1 MSSNK
6 TVLLINN
13 LEKRY
18 EVYAKPVHRLLNL
31 ISKFTKSKK
40 TYSRSVIA
48 LENISFHV
56 DEGETVAVIGK
67 NGAGKSTLL
76 SVISGNT
83 TPTSGMISMT
93 GSCSALLELGDGF
106 DHQLT
111 GRENLQLSG
120 TIRGAR
126 GKRLDELVE
135 QAIRFADIGKFID
148 DPVKLYSS
156 GMYVRVAF
164 AAAIVFHSDLL
175 IVDEA
180 LAVGDFFFQQ
190 KCFNFFENEMNGI
203 TKLLVTHDLSAVAK
217 LATRCLVLDN
227 KILFDGP
234 PLQAIERYL
243 SVTRSEMS
251 PAVEMHLPSDTE
263 EIHIDVL
270 NSNFV
275 FSVVFIK
282 VLTDGI
288 ETNQVSPGKL
298 LTLDLKFRLARHISK
313 PILGYTI
320 RDRLGN
326 AIFGMN
332 SATSGH
338 LINALEPGDYA
349 ARIELTWPEIENG
362 SYSISIGLGNGVH
375 SHYHEVVGWNT
386 GVLVVTSFSTKLL
399 HGIFDGNIQ
408 ELFIDRINLSTSQ

>member
-1 MSSNK
+1 MSSSAI
-6 TVLLINN
+6 VLSLDDVG
-13 LEKRY
+13 KRY
-18 EVYAKPVHRLLNL
+18 EVYAKPVHRFLKL
-31 ISKFTKSKK
+31 ISKFTKSKRS
-40 TYSRSVIA
+40 YSRSVIA
-48 LENISFHV
+48 LENISFQIY
-56 DEGETVAVIGK
+56 EGETVAVIGK

-76 SVISGNT
+76 SVVSGNT
-83 TPTSGMISMT
+83 TPTSGLISMS

-106 DHQLT
+106 DQQLT
-111 GRENLQLSG
+111 GRENLRLSG

-126 GKRLDELVE
+126 GKTLEDLVE

-164 AAAIVFHSDLL
+164 AAAIMFHSELL

-190 KCFNFFENEMNGI
+190 KCFEYFENEMNGV

-227 KILFDGP
+227 GKILFDGP

-243 SVTRSEMS
+243 SVTRSEMIPS
-251 PAVEMHLPSDTE
+251 VETHPLSDTE

-270 NSNFV
+270 NTNLA
-275 FSVVFIK
+275 FSTVSVRA
-282 VLTDGI
+282 LTDGI
-288 ETNQVSPGKL
+288 EIDQVSPGKL
-298 LTLDLKFRLARHISK
+298 LTLDLKFRLARHIAK
-313 PILGYTI
+313 PILGYTV
-320 RDRLGN
+320 RDRVGN

-332 SATSGH
+332 SASSGH
-338 LINALEPGDYA
+338 IMSALEPGDYA
-349 ARIELTWPEIENG
+349 AQIELTWPEIENG
-362 SYSISIGLGNGVH
+362 SYSITIGLGNGTH
-375 SHYHEVVGWNT
+375 SHFHETVGWDT
-386 GVLVVTSFSTKLL
+386 GVLVVTSLSTKLF

-408 ELFIDRINLSTSQ
+408 QLVIDRTNSSI

>member
-6 TVLLINN
+6 IVLSLINV
-13 LEKRY
+13 EKRY
-18 EVYAKPVHRLLNL
+18 EVYAKPIHRLLNL
-31 ISKFTKSKK
+31 ISKFTKSEK

-56 DEGETVAVIGK
+56 NEGETVAVIGK

-111 GRENLQLSG
+111 GRENLRLSG

-126 GKRLDELVE
+126 GEKLDDLVD
-135 QAIRFADIGKFID
+135 QAIEFADIGKFID
-148 DPVKLYSS
+148 DPVNLYSS

-164 AAAIVFHSDLL
+164 AAAIMFHSDLL

-190 KCFNFFENEMNGI
+190 KCYEFLVNEMNGV

-217 LATRCLVLDN
+217 LATRCLVLDSG
-227 KILFDGP
+227 KIIFDGP

-243 SVTRSEMS
+243 SVTRSETS
-251 PAVEMHLPSDTE
+251 ISDDKEVILEKE
-263 EIHIDVL
+263 EIQTH
-270 NSNFV
+270 NFDSKLV
-275 FSVVFIK
+275 FSVFSAEARINHREV
-282 VLTDGI
+282 D
-288 ETNQVSPGKL
+288 QVSPGDKL
-298 LTLDLKFRLARHISK
+298 NLEVKFRLTKKVSK
-313 PILGYTI
+313 PIIGYTV
-320 RDRLGN
+320 RDRVGN

-332 SATSGH
+332 TISSGDK
-338 LINALEPGDYA
+338 IQPLEPGSYA
-349 ARIELTWPEIENG
+349 TSIELIWPEIENG
-362 SYSISIGLGNGVH
+362 SYSIMIGLGNGDH
-375 SHYHEVVGWNT
+375 SHYHEVVGWQT
-386 GVLVVTSFSTKLL
+386 GVLMVTSISSKLF
-399 HGIFDGNIQ
+399 HGIFDGNINKIAI
-408 ELFIDRINLSTSQ
+408 ESLNS

>member
-6 TVLLINN
+6 TVLSLNN
-13 LEKRY
+13 VEKRY

-67 NGAGKSTLL
+67 NGSGKSTLL
-76 SVISGNT
+76 SVVSGNT
-83 TPTSGMISMT
+83 NPTSGFLNMR

-106 DHQLT
+106 DQQLT
-111 GRENLQLSG
+111 GRENLRLSG

-126 GKRLDELVE
+126 GKKLDELVDK
-135 QAIRFADIGKFID
+135 AISFADIGKFID
-148 DPVKLYSS
+148 DPVRLYSS

-164 AAAIVFHSDLL
+164 ASAIMFHSELL

-190 KCFNFFENEMNGI
+190 KCYEFLENEMNGV

-217 LATRCLVLDN
+217 LATRCILLDEG

-243 SVTRSEMS
+243 SVTRSEVIS
-251 PAVEMHLPSDTE
+251 SVEEHLPSDAE
-263 EIHIDVL
+263 ENQDGSIEQ
-270 NSNFV
+270 NMV
-275 FSVVFIK
+275 FRIISATA
-282 VLTDGI
+282 LSGGI
-288 ETNQVSPGKL
+288 ETDQVTPGIM
-298 LTLDLKFRLARHISK
+298 LTLDLRFKLAKHVAK
-313 PILGYTI
+313 PILGYTF
-320 RDRLGN
+320 RDRVGN

-332 SATSGH
+332 SASSGH
-338 LINALEPGDYA
+338 MTSALEPGDYA

-362 SYSISIGLGNGVH
+362 SYSLTIGLGNGVH
-375 SHYHEVVGWNT
+375 SHYHETVGWDT
-386 GVLVVTSFSTKLL
+386 GILVVTSFSKKLF
-399 HGIFDGNIQ
+399 HGVFDGNIQ
-408 ELFIDRINLSTSQ
+408 ELSIDRTN